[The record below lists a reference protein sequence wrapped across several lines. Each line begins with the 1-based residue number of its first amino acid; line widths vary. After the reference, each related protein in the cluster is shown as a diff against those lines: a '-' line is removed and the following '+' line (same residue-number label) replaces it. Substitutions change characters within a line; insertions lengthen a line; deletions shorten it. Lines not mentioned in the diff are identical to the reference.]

1 MVVKA
6 QKQDHLNK
14 GIQRCDLKV
23 GWDVNIQM
31 SWGISKSESRAQ
43 TGGPEPRGGWS
54 SGWRGEEEGS
64 WGGVPE
70 GLDIS
75 RIYDTQRSFESQEQ
89 NIKIDTGVTQEPLE
103 LFGRVGG
110 GGGGCV
116 WMM

>member
-6 QKQDHLNK
+6 QEQVNLNG
-14 GIQRCDLKV
+14 GIRGCDLKV

-31 SWGISKSESRAQ
+31 SWGIPKSGSRVQ
-43 TGGPEPRGGWS
+43 TGGPEPCGGWS

-64 WGGVPE
+64 WEGVPE

-75 RIYDTQRSFESQEQ
+75 RIYDTQRSFESQQQ

-103 LFGRVGG
+103 LFGGG
-110 GGGGCV
+110 V
-116 WMM
+116 LMM